1 MGGWPQNKKKE
12 TNLNMISLKNPDGTV
27 FGTINTVYAPML
39 DHAREA
45 DRKARQE
52 AYNSFKA
59 ENPLQFYSYAVS
71 FIHGAKVR
79 INELTRER
87 EPIYE

>member
-1 MGGWPQNKKKE
+1 M
-12 TNLNMISLKNPDGTV
+12 LYLKNPDGTI
-27 FGTINTVYAPML
+27 FGTINTVFAPML

-52 AYNSFKA
+52 AYNAFKA

-71 FIHGAKVR
+71 SIHGAKVR
-79 INELTRER
+79 INELTKKREL
-87 EPIYE
+87 IYG